1 MIYHFSCLVIFY
13 RPYPA
18 PWTSNFPETHLSYR
32 PIRTSLMVNAPPP
45 ACSYSPI
52 MAHEA
57 RRESSASLASSSNT
71 DANSLS
77 SYDSLSTVT
86 NRSGGGEPE
95 DSPMMNRLR
104 KSFEQKEEFL
114 RRPSQPIQYLPSTQ
128 ESSISMNGSITRKSD
143 GR

>member
-1 MIYHFSCLVIFY
+1 MPH

-18 PWTSNFPETHLSYR
+18 PWTSNFPESHVSYR
-32 PIRTSLMVNAPPP
+32 PIRSSLMIPAPPP
-45 ACSYSPI
+45 SYSPLL
-52 MAHEA
+52 ANNAET

-114 RRPSQPIQYLPSTQ
+114 RRPSQPIQYFPATQ
-128 ESSISMNGSITRKSD
+128 DLTCVATNGMRKSEGED
-143 GR
+143 LYSIPCCS